1 MALHTVHSRIRFR
14 ARLELE
20 PPGVQPIAAAK
31 EVRAFTL
38 FFFLDLGNPIS
49 ILHKPSMLRFRS
61 EAEPNAAAASGRD
74 KTLSR

>member
-38 FFFLDLGNPIS
+38 FFFFSISAIQFLSCINPPCCDS
-49 ILHKPSMLRFRS
+49 GLRRS
-61 EAEPNAAAASGRD
+61 PMQLQLQDETKR
-74 KTLSR
+74 